1 MQESELF
8 DGFAGG
14 GALPPDMAHPKRGVK
29 TDFIVSSE
37 LDKQLARLLLLH
49 PDLQVKFR
57 SNNIA
62 SLDEDTK
69 RQLLEDM
76 REILGIRPLNY
87 EETHR

>member
-1 MQESELF
+1 MQEPVF
-8 DGFAGG
+8 DGFIGG
-14 GALPPDMAHPKRGVK
+14 GVLPQDAVRSDVVAPQDLVVA
-29 TDFIVSSE
+29 SE

-49 PDLQVKFR
+49 PDLQVRFR

-76 REILGIRPLNY
+76 REILGIVPLIY
-87 EETHR
+87 EETRR